1 MTLFLHLVCVKF
13 SVLTLAECVIFKHII
28 MEIQYDLCLLQEIL
42 NLTSTL
48 QSVLVSLIQYE
59 HYKS

>member
-1 MTLFLHLVCVKF
+1 
-13 SVLTLAECVIFKHII
+13 
-28 MEIQYDLCLLQEIL
+28 MEMQYDLCLLQEIL

-59 HYKS
+59 HYKSWACLQNLLKQIYQQT

>member
-1 MTLFLHLVCVKF
+1 
-13 SVLTLAECVIFKHII
+13 

-59 HYKS
+59 HYKSWACLQNLLKQIYQQTQQYQYLLYLFK